1 MRASICPSCQSPLPT
16 RWFGRIGACDK
27 CGPKAPVVVRPEPG
41 TQPSVALACLLA
53 AACSA
58 AFYALGPF
66 LLLRDTYLYHL
77 FCGHGWVPYALVFLF
92 CCALGTLLL
101 KVPLIQRELRAFDLN
116 LLPEE
121 AEGFI
126 EASTSRQILSRI
138 SRLTPNQKS
147 LLLVARVRQGLLRLN
162 QLGTA
167 EKLDDLLRYR
177 AETDANATESSYAL
191 PRFIVWAI
199 PVLGFV
205 GTVLGISNGV
215 QSFSTLIQNASDL
228 EGLRESLKG
237 VTYGLGQAFETTMI
251 ALCMSLFLMLL
262 MSMLQRREDLLLTA
276 VDEYCMEHLLQKA
289 KFSAA
294 DSGKGGDL
302 AVMTNA
308 LRDLAECCRLLR
320 SAQETYLNATA
331 SHEALAT
338 GSEQQPNSRTMKGSD
353 LRGKT

>member
-1 MRASICPSCQSPLPT
+1 MRAPTCPSCQSPLPMG
-16 RWFGRIGACDK
+16 WFGRRGACDK
-27 CGPKAPVVVRPEPG
+27 CGQNEPALVRREPG
-41 TQPSVALACLLA
+41 TQPSVVLSCLLALAC
-53 AACSA
+53 ST

-66 LLLRDTYLYHL
+66 LLLRDTYFYHL
-77 FCGHGWVPYALVFLF
+77 FCGHGWVPYALIFLF
-92 CCALGTLLL
+92 CCALWALLL
-101 KVPLIQRELRAFDLN
+101 KFPLIHQELGAFDLN

-126 EASTSRQILSRI
+126 EATTSRQILSRI
-138 SRLTPNQKS
+138 GRLTANQKS

-177 AETDANATESSYAL
+177 AETDANATDSSYSL
-191 PRFIVWAI
+191 PRFIIWAI

-215 QSFSTLIQNASDL
+215 QSFSTLIQNAADL

-262 MSMLQRREDLLLTA
+262 MSVLQRREDRLLTA

-289 KFSAA
+289 KFTAS
-294 DSGKGGDL
+294 DSGKGGDV
-302 AVMTNA
+302 AAFTSA
-308 LRDLAECCRLLR
+308 LRELTECCRLLR
-320 SAQETYLNATA
+320 SAQETYLKAT
-331 SHEALAT
+331 T
-338 GSEQQPNSRTMKGSD
+338 GRQAQSAGLDQQPDSHVVKATNLGGET
-353 LRGKT
+353 